1 MKKSLGA
8 KVVAMPSPVWIVG
21 TYGAAGQPN
30 IMTVAW
36 GGICCSEPPCL
47 AIAVQQSRLTHGN
60 IARRR
65 AFTVSVPSRHQLA
78 EADYAGIASGKYADK
93 FTAAGLT
100 PVRSELVD
108 APYVG
113 EFLLVL
119 ECKLLH
125 TVELGRHT
133 QFIGQIMDAKA
144 DETVLGGND
153 NPAIASVNPLISS
166 AADRKYYAL
175 GECLGQTYHIGLQLV
190 EKQEK

>member
-21 TYGAAGQPN
+21 TYGAQGEPN

-36 GGICCSEPPCL
+36 GGICCSDPPCL

-60 IARRR
+60 ITRRR
-65 AFTVSVPSRHQLA
+65 AFTVNIPSRHQLA

-93 FTAAGLT
+93 FAVAGLT

-125 TVELGRHT
+125 TIALGRHT

-144 DETVLGGND
+144 DETVLGDND

-175 GECLGQTYHIGLQLV
+175 GECLGQTYHLGLQLV
-190 EKQEK
+190 DKDVK

>member
-21 TYGAAGQPN
+21 TYGDHNQPN

-36 GGICCSEPPCL
+36 GGICCSVPPCI
-47 AIAVQQSRLTHGN
+47 AISVQQSRLTHSN
-60 IARRR
+60 ITKRK
-65 AFTVSVPSRHQLA
+65 AFTINVPSRHHLA

-93 FTAAGLT
+93 FSVTSLT

-108 APYVG
+108 APYIQ

-133 QFIGQIMDAKA
+133 QFIGQIIDAKA
-144 DETVLGGND
+144 DEAVLSDNE
-153 NPAIASVNPLISS
+153 NPAMASVNPLISS

-175 GECLGQTYHIGLQLV
+175 GACLGQTYHIGLQLV
-190 EKQEK
+190 DKNVK

>member
-21 TYGAAGQPN
+21 TYSVQGQPN

-65 AFTVSVPSRHQLA
+65 AFTVNIPARHQLA

-93 FTAAGLT
+93 FAVAGLT

-125 TVELGRHT
+125 VVELGRHT

-144 DETVLGGND
+144 DETVLGDND

-175 GECLGQTYHIGLQLV
+175 GECLGQTYHLGLQLV
-190 EKQEK
+190 DKPVR